1 MRRAACLLAIAAF
14 SAFSAMAALPAV
26 AQTTQAAPVTHMT
39 VTGRQVPARP
49 DAPSVSPT
57 SSVRATYVV
66 HCAGCHGLDGAGSK
80 LGQVPDMRRL
90 GDFLRLPGGR
100 EFIVSVPGV
109 MGSGLNDADVAAVT
123 NYVLASIA
131 PGSAPPGTP
140 PYSTEEITRA
150 RARPLVD
157 VAAQRRRLVEQGRAQ
172 GVELAAM

>member
-1 MRRAACLLAIAAF
+1 MRRAACLLAAAAF
-14 SAFSAMAALPAV
+14 SAFSAVAALPAS
-26 AQTTQAAPVTHMT
+26 AQTTHMT
-39 VTGRQVPARP
+39 VTGRQVPARA

-66 HCAGCHGLDGAGSK
+66 HCAGCHGLDGSGSR

-109 MGSGLNDADVAAVT
+109 MGSGLSDADVAAVT

-140 PYSTEEITRA
+140 PYSTEEVRRA

-172 GVELAAM
+172 GIELAAM